1 MPVFARW
8 LLAPTIVGAFVN
20 SRLWTLR
27 HAAPVR
33 VDERVWIGRTPTT
46 RDVRRHGFT
55 ALVDLTAEMPRWAA
69 ADASLAYAAVPQLDL
84 VVPSCAQL
92 AAAVEAIERL
102 HAQGRDVLVHCALG
116 YGRSVLCAAAWLA
129 ARRGL
134 SDARDALA
142 AVREVRARAVWS
154 DDAVAVLQD
163 WLDRRAAARMSGA
176 SSAPFGS
183 PPHAACS
190 TRARGRSRPR
200 WRRPARA
207 DGSHRAGRRRASR
220 AVLAV
225 ISAGS
230 AIAALWYAVRIEIDR
245 RLFAALAPRR
255 RTTATTS
262 SATRSPRSIAHWPTS
277 AGSIHAAPRAGSTR
291 ACAARSGMPGRH
303 ARRDRA
309 MGRGGGRDRGAGGP
323 LTAISVH

>member
-1 MPVFARW
+1 LLAGWVALALACVAWAYWRGAPAAFQKDDAGRMPVFARW

-154 DDAVAVLQD
+154 
-163 WLDRRAAARMSGA
+163 
-176 SSAPFGS
+176 
-183 PPHAACS
+183 
-190 TRARGRSRPR
+190 
-200 WRRPARA
+200 
-207 DGSHRAGRRRASR
+207 
-220 AVLAV
+220 
-225 ISAGS
+225 
-230 AIAALWYAVRIEIDR
+230 
-245 RLFAALAPRR
+245 
-255 RTTATTS
+255 
-262 SATRSPRSIAHWPTS
+262 
-277 AGSIHAAPRAGSTR
+277 
-291 ACAARSGMPGRH
+291 
-303 ARRDRA
+303 
-309 MGRGGGRDRGAGGP
+309 
-323 LTAISVH
+323 

>member
-1 MPVFARW
+1 
-8 LLAPTIVGAFVN
+8 AFVN

-33 VDERVWIGRTPTT
+33 VAERVWIGRMPTT

-142 AVREVRARAVWS
+142 AVREARARAVWS
-154 DDAVAVLQD
+154 DDAVAGLQD
-163 WLDRRAAARMSGA
+163 WLDRR
-176 SSAPFGS
+176 
-183 PPHAACS
+183 
-190 TRARGRSRPR
+190 T
-200 WRRPARA
+200 
-207 DGSHRAGRRRASR
+207 AGRA
-220 AVLAV
+220 
-225 ISAGS
+225 
-230 AIAALWYAVRIEIDR
+230 
-245 RLFAALAPRR
+245 
-255 RTTATTS
+255 
-262 SATRSPRSIAHWPTS
+262 
-277 AGSIHAAPRAGSTR
+277 
-291 ACAARSGMPGRH
+291 
-303 ARRDRA
+303 
-309 MGRGGGRDRGAGGP
+309 
-323 LTAISVH
+323 